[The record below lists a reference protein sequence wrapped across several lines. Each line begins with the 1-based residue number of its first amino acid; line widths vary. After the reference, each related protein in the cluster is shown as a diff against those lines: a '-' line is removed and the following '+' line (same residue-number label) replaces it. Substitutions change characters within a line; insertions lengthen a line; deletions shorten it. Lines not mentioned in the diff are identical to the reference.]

1 LHLVEAGAYLRIS
14 RDWEGKELGVTR
26 QREDCQRI
34 ADRLGWKI
42 SDWYIDNNK
51 GASRRSKAKGRRDE
65 YQRLLADIEAGH
77 VGAVI
82 IWMEDRLH
90 RQVIELAEFL
100 KVCEAAGVTK
110 IASVGGE
117 LDLSDPDQRTMLYI
131 KAAMAEAEVE
141 KLSVRRK
148 RQELQAAER
157 GQRNLGGIRPMGEV
171 WHGKQQVSE
180 ERAAHER
187 DLIREAVRRLI
198 AGDSLRGIVVDWMK
212 QGEQTPTGGKWH
224 NVNLRRMLLSPR
236 LVGMRRHDGKLYPGT
251 WEPIIAQEDYEAI
264 KAILED
270 PARYKYERGGL
281 PRHLLSGMAHCGL
294 CDNKLSVRKRYNNRI
309 YYCSQNPPA
318 GGCGKIQ
325 RVADK
330 LEALITEAI
339 FVAVETEAWNRTS
352 EEPGDPVGP
361 LYQELARLQGV
372 YDRLDDK
379 VAREVIKESTA
390 KRQRFELDREME
402 AIRRQIDQHR
412 GGQVIGL
419 VPRNLRDVWPDLSL
433 DRRRN
438 ILKAVL
444 VKVSVHPQANAVVFD
459 PSAIVAEWRV

>member
-1 LHLVEAGAYLRIS
+1 
-14 RDWEGKELGVTR
+14 
-26 QREDCQRI
+26 
-34 ADRLGWKI
+34 
-42 SDWYIDNNK
+42 
-51 GASRRSKAKGRRDE
+51 
-65 YQRLLADIEAGH
+65 
-77 VGAVI
+77 
-82 IWMEDRLH
+82 
-90 RQVIELAEFL
+90 
-100 KVCEAAGVTK
+100 
-110 IASVGGE
+110 
-117 LDLSDPDQRTMLYI
+117 
-131 KAAMAEAEVE
+131 MAEAEVE

-236 LVGMRRHDGKLYPGT
+236 LVGMRRHVGKLYPGT

>member
-1 LHLVEAGAYLRIS
+1 
-14 RDWEGKELGVTR
+14 
-26 QREDCQRI
+26 
-34 ADRLGWKI
+34 
-42 SDWYIDNNK
+42 
-51 GASRRSKAKGRRDE
+51 
-65 YQRLLADIEAGH
+65 
-77 VGAVI
+77 
-82 IWMEDRLH
+82 
-90 RQVIELAEFL
+90 
-100 KVCEAAGVTK
+100 
-110 IASVGGE
+110 
-117 LDLSDPDQRTMLYI
+117 
-131 KAAMAEAEVE
+131 
-141 KLSVRRK
+141 
-148 RQELQAAER
+148 
-157 GQRNLGGIRPMGEV
+157 
-171 WHGKQQVSE
+171 
-180 ERAAHER
+180 
-187 DLIREAVRRLI
+187 
-198 AGDSLRGIVVDWMK
+198 
-212 QGEQTPTGGKWH
+212 
-224 NVNLRRMLLSPR
+224 
-236 LVGMRRHDGKLYPGT
+236 
-251 WEPIIAQEDYEAI
+251 
-264 KAILED
+264 
-270 PARYKYERGGL
+270 
-281 PRHLLSGMAHCGL
+281 MAHCGL

-361 LYQELARLQGV
+361 LYRELARLQGV

-402 AIRRQIDQHR
+402 AIRRRIDQHR